1 MSKKDLKFVGII
13 VAVAALICVIMLV
26 VKLTSKPKELGI
38 VQHGEEVILTF
49 DIAKD
54 ATYDFEGDYGK
65 MTLEVKD
72 HKFRVIDV
80 ECPNHLCEQMGW
92 IDSESLIP
100 IVCLPNGIMVSS
112 AME

>member
-13 VAVAALICVIMLV
+13 VAIAAIIGVIMLV
-26 VKLTSKPKELGI
+26 VKLTSKPQEMGI

-49 DIAKD
+49 DIVKD
-54 ATYDFEGDYGK
+54 GTYDFEGDYGK

-72 HKFRVIDV
+72 HKFRVTDV

-92 IDSESLIP
+92 IDADSLIP
-100 IVCLPNGIMVSS
+100 IVCLPNGILVSGVS
-112 AME
+112 E

>member
-13 VAVAALICVIMLV
+13 VAVAALIGVIMLV

-65 MTLEVKD
+65 MTL
-72 HKFRVIDV
+72 
-80 ECPNHLCEQMGW
+80 
-92 IDSESLIP
+92 DSYRLSAKWY
-100 IVCLPNGIMVSS
+100 NGQQCDGIKSIKND
-112 AME
+112 

>member
-13 VAVAALICVIMLV
+13 VAVAALIGVIMLV

-92 IDSESLIP
+92 IDSDSLIP